1 MASIITRQCNN
12 VTWDT
17 GTDQPQVQAAGLAV
31 STLSSSA
38 SLAEA
43 AWKNLVE
50 GNIAVVP
57 VGDSDDYVAALT
69 AARADLDTLW
79 GQVDA
84 ARTFLAGHAG
94 STWELVFVCTPVAWA
109 LKPGSVVV
117 ADSDG
122 IIQTKGADGGVS
134 ILVVKA

>member
-12 VTWDT
+12 VSWNTD
-17 GTDQPQVQAAGLAV
+17 TDQAQVQAAGLAV

-43 AWKNLVE
+43 AWKNLIE
-50 GNIAVVP
+50 GNVAVVP

-69 AARADLDTLW
+69 AARSSLDTLW
-79 GQVDA
+79 GQVNT
-84 ARTFLAGHAG
+84 ARNFLESQAG
-94 STWELVFVCTPVAWA
+94 SAWELVFVCTPVAWA
-109 LKPGSVVV
+109 LKPASVVV

-122 IIQTKGADGGVS
+122 VIQTKGADGGVS
-134 ILVVKA
+134 ILVVKT